1 MHTVLIVEDDDDI
14 RELMTFKLAQAGYE
28 VHAEADGEAGL
39 AAVQELR
46 PELVV
51 LDLMMPKLSG
61 MEVCVQVRANPD
73 LQRTG
78 VIMLTA
84 KGQEA
89 DVQRGFAAGA
99 DDYLVKPFS
108 PRELVS
114 RVEALLARQHA

>member
-1 MHTVLIVEDDDDI
+1 MRTVLIVEDDSDI
-14 RELMTFKLAQAGYE
+14 RELMTFKLTQAGYD
-28 VHAEADGEAGL
+28 VHAEGDGEAGL
-39 AAVQELR
+39 AAIQELH

-61 MEVCVQVRANPD
+61 MEVCEQVRATPA
-73 LQRTG
+73 LEGTG

-114 RVEALLARQHA
+114 RVEALLARRA

>member
-1 MHTVLIVEDDDDI
+1 MSTVLIVEDDSDI
-14 RELMTFKLAQAGYE
+14 RELMAFKLTQVGFD
-28 VHAEADGEAGL
+28 VHTESDGEAGF
-39 AAVQELR
+39 AAIQELH

-51 LDLMMPKLSG
+51 LDWMMPKLSG
-61 MEVCVQVRANPD
+61 MEVCEQVRATPG
-73 LQRTG
+73 LERMG

-114 RVEALLARQHA
+114 RVESLLARRRA

>member
-1 MHTVLIVEDDDDI
+1 
-14 RELMTFKLAQAGYE
+14 MTFKLTQAGYD
-28 VHAEADGEAGL
+28 VHAEADGEAGM
-39 AAVQELR
+39 AAIQELH

-61 MEVCVQVRANPD
+61 MEVCEQVRATPA
-73 LQRTG
+73 LEGTG

-99 DDYLVKPFS
+99 DDYLIKPFS

-114 RVEALLARQHA
+114 RVEALLARRHA